1 MILYYCIMAGFGG
14 LSFVAMVVLLNRMRQ
29 RRLYYRSNGIN
40 YELNMYTT
48 LDAPSDAILVE
59 DSLLR
64 VIRWVHENKITL
76 EVEELQRFMIESQQS
91 KEVEEYQD
99 IYE

>member
-1 MILYYCIMAGFGG
+1 MSGLGG
-14 LSFVAMVVLLNRMRQ
+14 LSFVTIIAVLLNRMRQ

-40 YELNMYTT
+40 YELNMYSTF
-48 LDAPSDAILVE
+48 DAPSDAILVE

-64 VIRWVHENKITL
+64 LIRWVHENKITL
-76 EVEELQRFMIESQQS
+76 EVEELQRFLMQSQQS

-99 IYE
+99 IYD

>member
-1 MILYYCIMAGFGG
+1 
-14 LSFVAMVVLLNRMRQ
+14 
-29 RRLYYRSNGIN
+29 
-40 YELNMYTT
+40 MYTT
-48 LDAPSDAILVE
+48 FDAPSDAILVE
-59 DSLLR
+59 DSLLK

-76 EVEELQRFMIESQQS
+76 EVEELQGFLIKSQRS